1 MPELVIMKWKG
12 DNAIRSKAIRHIDE
26 NGSLNPGG
34 QVTGLNE
41 AARQH
46 HGKSSGL
53 NPEQTPGAGPID
65 NTRGNRGSI
74 RNRNAPHLHSAT
86 RLRNTLGEQ

>member
-1 MPELVIMKWKG
+1 MKWKG
-12 DNAIRSKAIRHIDE
+12 DNAIRSDAIRIINE

-46 HGKSSGL
+46 HGKFGVSF
-53 NPEQTPGAGPID
+53 A
-65 NTRGNRGSI
+65 R
-74 RNRNAPHLHSAT
+74 RNRWDLFSYNTDLHGAVGYK
-86 RLRNTLGEQ
+86 LIILIH

>member
-1 MPELVIMKWKG
+1 MKWKG
-12 DNAIRSKAIRHIDE
+12 DNAIRSDAIRIINE

-53 NPEQTPGAGPID
+53 NPKQAPGPSPVNNPG
-65 NTRGNRGSI
+65 GNRGSI
-74 RNRNAPHLHSAT
+74 RNSNAPHLHSAT
-86 RLRNTLGEQ
+86 RLRNILGVQ